1 MDEVGDGKKKYRK
14 GEMTTPR
21 TDYLWF
27 DSHPMLVAFDAR
39 TMRNV
44 REQTERKKK
53 TRK

>member
-27 DSHPMLVAFDAR
+27 DSHVLVAFDAR
-39 TMRNV
+39 TKRNM
-44 REQTERKKK
+44 REQTERKK